1 MSTDSVRSDSIDNSE
16 SILPYKHLNIEAAS
30 ISHVTASVQKRDE
43 EISQTKDM
51 VNSRVAANRSI
62 GGFSGKVES
71 KSNFPVHAAFLLRTA
86 GRCTHPSCSAARDRG
101 MELARAAG
109 FQVPNSTPA
118 PIPSIAV
125 ERKYY
130 PENPKTGKQDRKNP
144 QTYIELKPAD
154 PKHPEWLAAKAS
166 LDTTV
171 NNLYFPEDLL
181 AHHHDD

>member
-1 MSTDSVRSDSIDNSE
+1 MSRDSVRSDSIDNSE
-16 SILPYKHLNIEAAS
+16 SILPYKRLDEEAAS
-30 ISHVTASVQKRDE
+30 ISHVVAGVQKRDE

-51 VNSRVAANRSI
+51 VNSIVDANRSI

-71 KSNFPVHAAFLLRTA
+71 KSNLPIHAALLLRKA
-86 GRCTHPSCSAARDRG
+86 GRCTHPSCSADRDRG

-109 FQVPNSTPA
+109 FQVPNSTSA
-118 PIPSIAV
+118 PIPSVAV

-144 QTYIELKPAD
+144 QTYKVLRPAD